1 MSGSQAINI
10 VRSKRRSIA
19 LVIDAQAF
27 LTVRAPHGIS
37 LRYIEQL
44 VAKKEH
50 WIREKQAQILSR
62 PHAPYKKEYKEGE
75 IFLVTGKP
83 CALMYS
89 DRRSIE
95 IVDGVILFP
104 RKFLKDPHHYMV
116 AWYKR
121 IALQVLKERV
131 ELYSAMTGWR
141 CSVIRITSATTRWGS
156 CSSSGSVNF
165 TWKLVM
171 AQIDAIDYVVVH
183 ELAHINEKNHS
194 SRFWSSVESIL
205 PDYRVQEKWLKDN
218 QQMFTL

>member
-19 LVIDAQAF
+19 LVVDAQAV

-75 IFLVTGKP
+75 IFLITGKP
-83 CALMYS
+83 YTFTFSDNHHIEAL
-89 DRRSIE
+89 E
-95 IVDGVILFP
+95 NKILFP

-116 AWYKR
+116 TWYKR

-131 ELYSAMTGWR
+131 ELYSTKTGLR
-141 CSVIRITSATTRWGS
+141 CSKVKITSATTRWGS
-156 CSSSGSVNF
+156 CSSSGSINF
-165 TWKLVM
+165 TWRLVM